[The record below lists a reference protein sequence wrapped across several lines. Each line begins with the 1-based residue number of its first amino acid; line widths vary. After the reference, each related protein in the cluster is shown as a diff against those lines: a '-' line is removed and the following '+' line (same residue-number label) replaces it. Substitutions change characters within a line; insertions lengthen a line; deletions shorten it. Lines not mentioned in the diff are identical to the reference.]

1 MSSSQKLNKSLLA
14 AAVSVL
20 FTPVA
25 FAADNQTSGLERIK
39 SDTVVITASR
49 TSQELLDAN
58 SSISV
63 VDTKELKNFAND
75 SVPELLRSETGVRL
89 TSDGTPGTKRV
100 TIRGESALRTLLMV
114 DGQRIDEQKTKS
126 GAPMLINPYFIDR
139 IEVVKGPASVLYG
152 SDAMG
157 GIVNVI
163 TKQASED
170 PFKFEGGANFL
181 SSNNSFSEY
190 VNLSGTLDRFKY
202 VVGAFNTN
210 AGDLVLSDRE
220 HLDNTSYDAHGFN
233 GDFSYDI
240 LDNLTLGYRGEYYD
254 SNAETSTTVGGT
266 YAAFRGEIPK
276 WDRQKHS
283 LYLKATDINDVI
295 AAFDASVYY
304 QKTTKDFI
312 STPYR
317 GILVDVANEQES
329 VGGNLQL
336 ELSLSDTFYLVTG
349 YDGRLEKMSSYSDT
363 DLNMMHPNKNG
374 SMTTV
379 TGYMITDDQG
389 YKQESH
395 ALYAMLSTYLT
406 DELTLNTG
414 VRYNYIDNKA
424 GSSVLRMSIAQ
435 NGQPI
440 GMPPVMKFNYDD
452 ESHSKLVGSAGLVY
466 RPFENGA
473 FRINWSQGFR
483 APTLQELYLVTAT
496 AETQFGNPKLKPEES
511 NNFEVGFRWDDGQ
524 LFADYAL
531 FYTLTDNYI
540 ETKRQTNGG
549 MGGRPT
555 YTYQNIAEAK
565 SYGAELSLSYLI
577 DNTYEPY
584 LNLTQMIREYE
595 IEGKSTKNTGTP
607 RFFGNAGL
615 RFHGDMFELDGYLN
629 FATQTKDDDLNGSNY
644 FGDVNYDGYVTAN
657 LSVSTKVG
665 PEDQFTLYGS
675 IENIFDEQYQT
686 NQLIEEPGR
695 FISIGF
701 KADI

>member
-49 TSQELLDAN
+49 TSQELLDTN

-254 SNAETSTTVGGT
+254 SNAETSTTVKGA
-266 YAAFRGEIPK
+266 YSNFRGEIPK

-363 DLNMMHPNKNG
+363 NLNMIHPTV
-374 SMTTV
+374 SV

-540 ETKRQTNGG
+540 ETKRKTNGG

-644 FGDVNYDGYVTAN
+644 FGNMKYDGYVTAN

>member
-163 TKQASED
+163 TKQASEE

-202 VVGAFNTN
+202 AIGAFNTN

-266 YAAFRGEIPK
+266 YSAFRGEIPK

-363 DLNMMHPNKNG
+363 NLNMIHPG
-374 SMTTV
+374 VSV

-584 LNLTQMIREYE
+584 ANLTYMIREYE
-595 IEGKSTKNTGTP
+595 IEGKSSKNTGTP

-644 FGDVNYDGYVTAN
+644 FGNMKYDSYVTAN
-657 LSVSTKVG
+657 ISVSTKVG

>member
-49 TSQELLDAN
+49 TSQELLDTN

-163 TKQASED
+163 TKQASEE

-202 VVGAFNTN
+202 AVGAFNTN

-266 YAAFRGEIPK
+266 YSAFRGEIPK

-363 DLNMMHPNKNG
+363 NLNMIHPG
-374 SMTTV
+374 VSV

-584 LNLTQMIREYE
+584 ANLTYMIREYE
-595 IEGKSTKNTGTP
+595 IEGKSSKNTGTP

-615 RFHGDMFELDGYLN
+615 RFHGDMFELDGYIN

>member
-49 TSQELLDAN
+49 TSQELLDTN

-100 TIRGESALRTLLMV
+100 NIRGESALRTLLMV

-190 VNLSGTLDRFKY
+190 VNLTGTLDRFKY
-202 VVGAFNTN
+202 AIGAFNTN
-210 AGDLVLSDRE
+210 AGDIVLADRE
-220 HLDNTSYDAHGFN
+220 VLDNTSYDAHGFN

-254 SNAETSTTVGGT
+254 SNAETSTTAKGT
-266 YAAFRGEIPK
+266 YSNFRGEIPK

-312 STPYR
+312 STPYQKN
-317 GILVDVANEQES
+317 LVDVANEQES

-363 DLNMMHPNKNG
+363 ALGMNYGPG
-374 SMTTV
+374 ISI

-424 GSSVLRMSIAQ
+424 GSSLFKQNMVV
-435 NGQPI
+435 NGQGNPI
-440 GMPPVMKFNYDD
+440 VMPFNHDD

-466 RPFENGA
+466 RPFDNGA
-473 FRINWSQGFR
+473 FRFNWSQGFR
-483 APTLQELYLVTAT
+483 APTIQELYLVTAT
-496 AETQFGNPKLKPEES
+496 GEIQRGNPNLKPEES

-524 LFADYAL
+524 LFADYAM

-540 ETKRQTNGG
+540 ETKRDEKSGF
-549 MGGRPT
+549 GGRPS

-577 DNTYEPY
+577 YNTYEPY
-584 LNLTQMIREYE
+584 ANLTYMIREYE
-595 IEGKSTKNTGTP
+595 IEGMRSKNTGTP

-644 FGDVNYDGYVTAN
+644 LGNMKYDSYVTAN
-657 LSVSTKVG
+657 ISVSTKVG

>member
-163 TKQASED
+163 TKQASEE

-202 VVGAFNTN
+202 AIGAFNTN
-210 AGDLVLSDRE
+210 AGDIVLSDRE
-220 HLDNTSYDAHGFN
+220 RLDNTSYDAHGFN

-254 SNAETSTTVGGT
+254 SNAETSTTAKGT
-266 YAAFRGEIPK
+266 YSNFRGEIPK
-276 WDRQKHS
+276 WDRQKHA

-363 DLNMMHPNKNG
+363 NLNMIHPTV
-374 SMTTV
+374 SV

-424 GSSVLRMSIAQ
+424 GSSVLRMSILA
-435 NGQPI
+435 NGKPSA

-466 RPFENGA
+466 RPFDNGA

-540 ETKRQTNGG
+540 ETKRKTNGG

-584 LNLTQMIREYE
+584 ANLTYMIREYE

-615 RFHGDMFELDGYLN
+615 RFHGDMFELDGYIN

>member
-254 SNAETSTTVGGT
+254 SNAETSTTAKGT
-266 YAAFRGEIPK
+266 YSNFRGEIPK

-644 FGDVNYDGYVTAN
+644 FGNMKYDGYVTAN

>member
-190 VNLSGTLDRFKY
+190 VNLTGTLDRFKY
-202 VVGAFNTN
+202 AIGAFNTN
-210 AGDLVLSDRE
+210 AGDIVLADRE
-220 HLDNTSYDAHGFN
+220 VLDNTSYDAHGFN

-266 YAAFRGEIPK
+266 YSAFSGEIPK

-363 DLNMMHPNKNG
+363 NLNMIHPTV
-374 SMTTV
+374 SV
-379 TGYMITDDQG
+379 TGSIINDDQG
-389 YKQESH
+389 YEQESH

-424 GSSVLRMSIAQ
+424 GSSLLKMSLAA
-435 NGQPI
+435 NGQP
-440 GMPPVMKFNYDD
+440 MPPMQFPSNYDD

-466 RPFENGA
+466 RPFDNGA

-483 APTLQELYLVTAT
+483 APTIQELYLVTAT
-496 AETQFGNPKLKPEES
+496 GALQEGNPNLKPEES
-511 NNFEVGFRWDDGQ
+511 DNFEVGFRWDDGQ
-524 LFADYAL
+524 LFADYAM

-540 ETKRQTNGG
+540 ETKEIKASPIPFFREY
-549 MGGRPT
+549 
-555 YTYQNIAEAK
+555 YTYQNIAEVK
-565 SYGAELSLSYLI
+565 SYGAELSLAYLI

-584 LNLTQMIREYE
+584 ANLTYMIREYE
-595 IEGKSTKNTGTP
+595 IDGMSSKNTGTP

-629 FATQTKDDDLNGSNY
+629 FATKSKDDGLSGSSY
-644 FGDVNYDGYVTAN
+644 FPGMDYSGYVTAN
-657 LSVSTKVG
+657 ISVSTKVG

>member
-49 TSQELLDAN
+49 TSQELLDTN

-190 VNLSGTLDRFKY
+190 VNLTGTLDRFKY
-202 VVGAFNTN
+202 AIGAFNTN
-210 AGDLVLSDRE
+210 AGDIVLSDRE

-266 YAAFRGEIPK
+266 YSAFRGEIPK

-363 DLNMMHPNKNG
+363 NLNMIHPTV
-374 SMTTV
+374 SV
-379 TGYMITDDQG
+379 TGSIINDDQG
-389 YKQESH
+389 YEQESH

-424 GSSVLRMSIAQ
+424 GSSLLKMSLAA
-435 NGQPI
+435 NGQP
-440 GMPPVMKFNYDD
+440 MPPMQFPSNYDD

-466 RPFENGA
+466 RPFDNGA

-483 APTLQELYLVTAT
+483 APTIQELYLVTAT
-496 AETQFGNPKLKPEES
+496 GALQEGNPNLKPEES
-511 NNFEVGFRWDDGQ
+511 DNFEVGFRWDDGQ
-524 LFADYAL
+524 LFADYAM

-540 ETKRQTNGG
+540 ETKEIKASPIPFFREY
-549 MGGRPT
+549 
-555 YTYQNIAEAK
+555 YTYQNIAEVK
-565 SYGAELSLSYLI
+565 SYGAELSLAYLI

-584 LNLTQMIREYE
+584 ANLTYMIREYE
-595 IEGKSTKNTGTP
+595 IDGMSSKNTGTP

-629 FATQTKDDDLNGSNY
+629 FATKSKDDGLSGSSY
-644 FGDVNYDGYVTAN
+644 FPGMDYSGYVTAN
-657 LSVSTKVG
+657 ISVSTKVG

>member
-266 YAAFRGEIPK
+266 YSAFRGEIPK

-363 DLNMMHPNKNG
+363 NLNMIHPG
-374 SMTTV
+374 VSV

-615 RFHGDMFELDGYLN
+615 RFHGDMFELDGYIN

>member
-49 TSQELLDAN
+49 TSQDLLDAN

-163 TKQASED
+163 TKQASEE

-202 VVGAFNTN
+202 AIGAFNTN
-210 AGDLVLSDRE
+210 AGDIVLSDRE
-220 HLDNTSYDAHGFN
+220 RLDNTSYDAHGFN

-266 YAAFRGEIPK
+266 YSAFRGEIPK

-644 FGDVNYDGYVTAN
+644 FGNMKYDGYVTAN

>member
-49 TSQELLDAN
+49 TSQELLDTN

-163 TKQASED
+163 TKQASEE

-266 YAAFRGEIPK
+266 YSAFRGEIPK

-363 DLNMMHPNKNG
+363 NLNMIHPG
-374 SMTTV
+374 VSV

-615 RFHGDMFELDGYLN
+615 RFHGDMFELDGYIN

>member
-254 SNAETSTTVGGT
+254 SNAETSTTAKGT
-266 YAAFRGEIPK
+266 YSNFRGEIPK

-615 RFHGDMFELDGYLN
+615 RFHGDMFELDGYIN

>member
-163 TKQASED
+163 TKQASEE

-266 YAAFRGEIPK
+266 YSAFRGEIPK

-466 RPFENGA
+466 RPFDNGA

-540 ETKRQTNGG
+540 ETKRKTNGG

-615 RFHGDMFELDGYLN
+615 RFHGDMFELDGYIN

>member
-49 TSQELLDAN
+49 TSQELLDTN

-163 TKQASED
+163 TKQASEN

-266 YAAFRGEIPK
+266 YSAFRGEIPK

-363 DLNMMHPNKNG
+363 NLNMIHPTV
-374 SMTTV
+374 SV

-389 YKQESH
+389 YRQESH

-615 RFHGDMFELDGYLN
+615 RFHGDMFELDGYIN

>member
-190 VNLSGTLDRFKY
+190 VNLTGTLDRFKY
-202 VVGAFNTN
+202 AIGAFNTN
-210 AGDLVLSDRE
+210 AGDIVLSDRE
-220 HLDNTSYDAHGFN
+220 RLDNTSYDAHGFN

-254 SNAETSTTVGGT
+254 SNAETSTTAKGT
-266 YAAFRGEIPK
+266 YSNFRGEIPK

-424 GSSVLRMSIAQ
+424 GSSVLRMSILA
-435 NGQPI
+435 NRS
-440 GMPPVMKFNYDD
+440 
-452 ESHSKLVGSAGLVY
+452 EERRVGKECRL
-466 RPFENGA
+466 
-473 FRINWSQGFR
+473 
-483 APTLQELYLVTAT
+483 
-496 AETQFGNPKLKPEES
+496 
-511 NNFEVGFRWDDGQ
+511 
-524 LFADYAL
+524 
-531 FYTLTDNYI
+531 
-540 ETKRQTNGG
+540 
-549 MGGRPT
+549 
-555 YTYQNIAEAK
+555 
-565 SYGAELSLSYLI
+565 
-577 DNTYEPY
+577 
-584 LNLTQMIREYE
+584 
-595 IEGKSTKNTGTP
+595 
-607 RFFGNAGL
+607 
-615 RFHGDMFELDGYLN
+615 
-629 FATQTKDDDLNGSNY
+629 
-644 FGDVNYDGYVTAN
+644 
-657 LSVSTKVG
+657 
-665 PEDQFTLYGS
+665 
-675 IENIFDEQYQT
+675 
-686 NQLIEEPGR
+686 
-695 FISIGF
+695 
-701 KADI
+701 

>member
-163 TKQASED
+163 TKQASEE

-254 SNAETSTTVGGT
+254 SNAETSTTAKGT
-266 YAAFRGEIPK
+266 YSNFRGEIPK

-644 FGDVNYDGYVTAN
+644 FGNMKYDGYVTAN

>member
-190 VNLSGTLDRFKY
+190 VNLTGTLDRFKY
-202 VVGAFNTN
+202 AIGAFNTN
-210 AGDLVLSDRE
+210 AGDIVLADRE
-220 HLDNTSYDAHGFN
+220 VLDNTSYDAHGFN

-266 YAAFRGEIPK
+266 YSAFSGEIPK

-363 DLNMMHPNKNG
+363 NLNMIHPTV
-374 SMTTV
+374 SV
-379 TGYMITDDQG
+379 TGSIINDDQG
-389 YKQESH
+389 YEQESH

-424 GSSVLRMSIAQ
+424 GSSLLKMSLAA
-435 NGQPI
+435 NGQP
-440 GMPPVMKFNYDD
+440 MPPMQFPSNYDD

-466 RPFENGA
+466 RPFDNGA

-483 APTLQELYLVTAT
+483 APTIQELYLVTAT
-496 AETQFGNPKLKPEES
+496 GALQEGNPNLKPEES
-511 NNFEVGFRWDDGQ
+511 DNFEVGFRWDDGQ
-524 LFADYAL
+524 LFADYAM

-540 ETKRQTNGG
+540 ETKEIKASPIPFFREY
-549 MGGRPT
+549 
-555 YTYQNIAEAK
+555 YTYQNIAEVK
-565 SYGAELSLSYLI
+565 SYGAELSLAYLI

-584 LNLTQMIREYE
+584 ANLTYMIREYE
-595 IEGKSTKNTGTP
+595 IDGKSSKNTGTP

-629 FATQTKDDDLNGSNY
+629 FATKSKDDGLSGSSY
-644 FGDVNYDGYVTAN
+644 FPGMDYSGYVTAN
-657 LSVSTKVG
+657 ISVSTKVG
-665 PEDQFTLYGS
+665 PEEQFTLYGS

>member
-163 TKQASED
+163 TKQASEE

-202 VVGAFNTN
+202 AIGAFNTN
-210 AGDLVLSDRE
+210 AGDIVLSDRE
-220 HLDNTSYDAHGFN
+220 RLDNTSYDAHGFN

-615 RFHGDMFELDGYLN
+615 RFHGDMFELDGYIN

>member
-49 TSQELLDAN
+49 TSQELLDTN

-163 TKQASED
+163 TKQASEE

-190 VNLSGTLDRFKY
+190 VNLTGTLDRFKY
-202 VVGAFNTN
+202 AIGAFNTN
-210 AGDLVLSDRE
+210 AGDIVLSDRE

-312 STPYR
+312 STPIPI
-317 GILVDVANEQES
+317 ILVDVANEQES

-363 DLNMMHPNKNG
+363 DHPH
-374 SMTTV
+374 
-379 TGYMITDDQG
+379 GYTITDDQG

-424 GSSVLRMSIAQ
+424 GSSLTTDYIVIPGKPIVVRQ
-435 NGQPI
+435 NPAS
-440 GMPPVMKFNYDD
+440 NHAD
-452 ESHSKLVGSAGLVY
+452 ESHSKLVGSVGLVY
-466 RPFENGA
+466 RPFDNGA

-483 APTLQELYLVTAT
+483 APTLQELYLVTNT
-496 AETQFGNPKLKPEES
+496 GEPQYGNPNLKPEES

-524 LFADYAL
+524 LFADYAM

-540 ETKRQTNGG
+540 ETKRKTNGG

-615 RFHGDMFELDGYLN
+615 RFHGDMFELDGYIN

>member
-49 TSQELLDAN
+49 TSQELLDTN

-202 VVGAFNTN
+202 AIGAFNTN
-210 AGDLVLSDRE
+210 AGDIVLADRE
-220 HLDNTSYDAHGFN
+220 VLDNTSYDAHGFN

-266 YAAFRGEIPK
+266 YSAFSGEIPK

-363 DLNMMHPNKNG
+363 NLNMIHPGG
-374 SMTTV
+374 SV
-379 TGYMITDDQG
+379 TGSIINDDQG

-424 GSSVLRMSIAQ
+424 GSSLFKMSLAAY
-435 NGQPI
+435 GQPI
-440 GMPPVMKFNYDD
+440 PPMQFTTNHDD

-466 RPFENGA
+466 RPFDNGA

-483 APTLQELYLVTAT
+483 APTIQELYLVTAT
-496 AETQFGNPKLKPEES
+496 GALQEGNPNLKPEES
-511 NNFEVGFRWDDGQ
+511 DNFEVGFRWDDGQ
-524 LFADYAL
+524 LFADYAM

-540 ETKRQTNGG
+540 ETKEIKASPIPFFREY
-549 MGGRPT
+549 
-555 YTYQNIAEAK
+555 YTYQNIAEVK
-565 SYGAELSLSYLI
+565 SYGAELSLAYLI

-584 LNLTQMIREYE
+584 ANLTYMIREYE
-595 IEGKSTKNTGTP
+595 IDGMSSKNTGTP

-629 FATQTKDDDLNGSNY
+629 FATKSEDDGLSGSSY
-644 FGDVNYDGYVTAN
+644 FPGMDYSGYVTAN
-657 LSVSTKVG
+657 ISVSTKVG

>member
-190 VNLSGTLDRFKY
+190 VNLTGTLDRFKY
-202 VVGAFNTN
+202 AIGAFNTN
-210 AGDLVLSDRE
+210 AGDIVLADRE
-220 HLDNTSYDAHGFN
+220 VLDNTSYDAHGFN

-254 SNAETSTTVGGT
+254 SNAETSTTAKGT
-266 YAAFRGEIPK
+266 YSNFRGEIPK

-312 STPYR
+312 STPYQKN
-317 GILVDVANEQES
+317 LVDVANEQES

-363 DLNMMHPNKNG
+363 ALGMYYGPI
-374 SMTTV
+374 SI

-424 GSSVLRMSIAQ
+424 GSSLFKQNMIVNGNGNPFGMSL
-435 NGQPI
+435 NH
-440 GMPPVMKFNYDD
+440 DD

-466 RPFENGA
+466 RPFDNGA
-473 FRINWSQGFR
+473 FRFNWSQGFR
-483 APTLQELYLVTAT
+483 APTIQELYLVTAT
-496 AETQFGNPKLKPEES
+496 GEIQRGNPNLKPEES

-524 LFADYAL
+524 LFADYAM

-540 ETKRQTNGG
+540 ETKRVTNAGIA
-549 MGGRPT
+549 GRPT

-584 LNLTQMIREYE
+584 ANLTYMIREYE
-595 IEGKSTKNTGTP
+595 IEGKSSKNTGTP

-644 FGDVNYDGYVTAN
+644 FGNMKYDSYVTAN
-657 LSVSTKVG
+657 ISVSTKVG

>member
-163 TKQASED
+163 TKQASEE

-190 VNLSGTLDRFKY
+190 VNLTGTLDRFKY
-202 VVGAFNTN
+202 AIGAFNTN
-210 AGDLVLSDRE
+210 AGDIVLSDRE

-254 SNAETSTTVGGT
+254 SNAETSTTVKGA
-266 YAAFRGEIPK
+266 YSNFRGEIPK

-312 STPYR
+312 STPVPR
-317 GILVDVANEQES
+317 VLVDVANEQES

-363 DLNMMHPNKNG
+363 DHP
-374 SMTTV
+374 
-379 TGYMITDDQG
+379 TGYTITDDQG

-424 GSSVLRMSIAQ
+424 GSSLTTHYVVIQGKPMVIAE
-435 NGQPI
+435 PA
-440 GMPPVMKFNYDD
+440 PNYAD
-452 ESHSKLVGSAGLVY
+452 ESHSKLVGSVGLVY
-466 RPFENGA
+466 RPFDNGA

-483 APTLQELYLVTAT
+483 APTLQELYLVTNT
-496 AETQFGNPKLKPEES
+496 GEPQYGNPNLKPEES

-524 LFADYAL
+524 LFADYAM

-540 ETKRQTNGG
+540 ETRKKDSLGPNRWS
-549 MGGRPT
+549 

-584 LNLTQMIREYE
+584 ANLTYMIREYE
-595 IEGKSTKNTGTP
+595 IEGMSSKNTGTP
-607 RFFGNAGL
+607 RLFGNAGL

-644 FGDVNYDGYVTAN
+644 FGNMKYDGYVTAN
-657 LSVSTKVG
+657 ISVSTKVG